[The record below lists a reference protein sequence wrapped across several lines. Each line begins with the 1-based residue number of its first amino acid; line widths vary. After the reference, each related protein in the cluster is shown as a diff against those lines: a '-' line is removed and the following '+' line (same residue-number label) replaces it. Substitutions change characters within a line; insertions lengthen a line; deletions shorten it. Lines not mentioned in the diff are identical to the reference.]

1 MNGAHPVKRTVE
13 SLLRQSSVVDGTDSL
28 RIIVRDGDSTD
39 NIANVISSFDDERIE
54 FHSEPDRGMYDALT
68 KGLRS
73 ADGDICCYLPA
84 GEVYDHAAFS
94 TVSEIFASMPEVHW
108 LTGRHS
114 LRNAKQQMIGTSLPH
129 PYRRKFIDRG
139 LYGTR
144 LRGIQQ
150 ESTFWRTHLNGLVN
164 LHDLSN
170 CKLAGDYYMWKS
182 FAKMHDLYV
191 VDSIL
196 AGFTIEEG
204 QLSKIEPGAYKRELR
219 ALRTPPSL
227 LDRLAA
233 LLIRQYEKRAEPRA
247 RARNMIR
254 YDLNEKRWRL
264 S

>member
-1 MNGAHPVKRTVE
+1 MNGAHSIKRTIE
-13 SLLRQSSVVDGTDSL
+13 SLLRQSSVIDGSNSL
-28 RIIVRDGDSTD
+28 RIIVRDGGSTD
-39 NIANVISSFDDERIE
+39 NIANVLSAFNDERIE

-84 GEVYDHAAFS
+84 GEVYDHGAFS
-94 TVSEIFASMPEVHW
+94 TVSEIFESMPEVQW
-108 LTGRHS
+108 LTGRQS
-114 LRNAKQQMIGTSLPH
+114 VRNAKQQMIGTSLPH

-144 LRGIQQ
+144 LGVIQQ
-150 ESTFWRTHLNGLVN
+150 ESTFWRTHLNSLID

-170 CKLAGDYYMWKS
+170 CRLAGDYFIWKS
-182 FAKMHDLYV
+182 FAKMHELHV
-191 VDSIL
+191 VDSIF

-227 LDRLAA
+227 SDRLAA
-233 LLIRQYEKRAEPRA
+233 LVIRQHEKRAEPRA
-247 RARNMIR
+247 RARNMIK
-254 YDLNEKRWRL
+254 YDLNKKRWIL